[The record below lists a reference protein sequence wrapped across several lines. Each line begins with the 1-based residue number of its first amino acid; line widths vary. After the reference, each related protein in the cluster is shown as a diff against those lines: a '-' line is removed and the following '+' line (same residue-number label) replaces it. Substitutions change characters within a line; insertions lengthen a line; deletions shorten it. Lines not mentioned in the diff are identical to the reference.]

1 MPLRALAPL
10 AGLRVLPTLAG
21 GDVEGGDLFAGCR
34 VTDFR
39 VAAQIANQLDIVD
52 EHTHGLIPSSYPEHL
67 PDTVSNIV
75 LSDASTETAGRS
87 ARPRAARLVRA
98 RATRAT
104 RQRREP
110 KAPSRS
116 EAGMRKAGPNA
127 V

>member
-1 MPLRALAPL
+1 M
-10 AGLRVLPTLAG
+10 
-21 GDVEGGDLFAGCR
+21 
-34 VTDFR
+34 TDFR

-52 EHTHGLIPSSYPEHL
+52 EYTHGLIPSSYPEHL
-67 PDTVSNIV
+67 SDTVSNIV
-75 LSDASTETAGRS
+75 LSDAVDGNRRPVRPPPSGAVGAG
-87 ARPRAARLVRA
+87 A
-98 RATRAT
+98 RAT